1 MYSGRPA
8 RPRSGPSLADAQTL
22 PGKLTESQESITALQ
37 IFIYSLSL
45 MKIGQ
50 ICNFENEPLAI
61 HHPPCHSQETGC
73 TFPEIE
79 LTTMMGKI
87 SLPSGPPLMGAMR
100 GGDIIRWVIT
110 PRSTTTKVMTRSVQ
124 PPRRGSP
131 YYVAESL
138 PCRGAMSKR
147 SSAQASW
154 EPTSSEALF
163 QPERDP

>member
-1 MYSGRPA
+1 MDSGRPA
-8 RPRSGPSLADAQTL
+8 RPHSGPSLADAQTL
-22 PGKLTESQESITALQ
+22 PGKLTASQESITALQ

-73 TFPEIE
+73 TFPETE

-124 PPRRGSP
+124 PPR
-131 YYVAESL
+131 
-138 PCRGAMSKR
+138 M
-147 SSAQASW
+147 SSA
-154 EPTSSEALF
+154 SSESGWLPLLCGQVPAL
-163 QPERDP
+163 QGGHE